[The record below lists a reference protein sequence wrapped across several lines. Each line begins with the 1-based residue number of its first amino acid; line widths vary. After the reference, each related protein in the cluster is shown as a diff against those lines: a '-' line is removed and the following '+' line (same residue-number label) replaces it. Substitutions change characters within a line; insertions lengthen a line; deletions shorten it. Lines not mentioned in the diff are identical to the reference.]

1 MDYDICGRIL
11 RCVYD
16 IFIDNGLSEY
26 NIKKT
31 YLQVPNDDRKVETY
45 IINFGSNRDIVIA
58 KNVKYDDS
66 FEIIVRDKASSE
78 KYQATFLRY
87 YSTVSI
93 SFKIFNNGFDL
104 NFGDFLV
111 KDKDSILYH
120 NNGIE
125 ASQYLFIPS
134 AEYSFCNILAAAIN
148 KSNFDEVKKLWEQK

>member
-1 MDYDICGRIL
+1 MFKYNFNKDKHLKYQLRRCLESEPYDTLEDAKFKALINSIG
-11 RCVYD
+11 
-16 IFIDNGLSEY
+16 FIDA
-26 NIKKT
+26 K
-31 YLQVPNDDRKVETY
+31 
-45 IINFGSNRDIVIA
+45 DISILVGYWTMHNCIECA
-58 KNVKYDDS
+58 FN
-66 FEIIVRDKASSE
+66 
-78 KYQATFLRY
+78 

-125 ASQYLFIPS
+125 SSQYLFIPS

-148 KSNFDEVKKLWEQK
+148 KSNFDEVKKLWEQNKKLWEQK

>member
-1 MDYDICGRIL
+1 MHNCIECA
-11 RCVYD
+11 
-16 IFIDNGLSEY
+16 FN
-26 NIKKT
+26 
-31 YLQVPNDDRKVETY
+31 
-45 IINFGSNRDIVIA
+45 
-58 KNVKYDDS
+58 
-66 FEIIVRDKASSE
+66 
-78 KYQATFLRY
+78 

-134 AEYSFCNILAAAIN
+134 AEYSFCNILAASIN
-148 KSNFDEVKKLWEQK
+148 KSNFDEVKKLLEQNKKLWEQK

>member
-1 MDYDICGRIL
+1 MFKYNFNKDKRLKYQLKRCLESEQYDTLEDAKFKALINSIG
-11 RCVYD
+11 
-16 IFIDNGLSEY
+16 FIDAKDISILVGYWNMY
-26 NIKKT
+26 NCIECAF
-31 YLQVPNDDRKVETY
+31 N
-45 IINFGSNRDIVIA
+45 
-58 KNVKYDDS
+58 
-66 FEIIVRDKASSE
+66 
-78 KYQATFLRY
+78 

-120 NNGIE
+120 NNGVE

-148 KSNFDEVKKLWEQK
+148 KSNFDDVKKLWEQNKKLWEQK

>member
-1 MDYDICGRIL
+1 MDYDICGRVL
-11 RCVYD
+11 RCIYD
-16 IFIDNGLSEY
+16 IFRDNGLSEY
-26 NIKKT
+26 TIKRT
-31 YLQVPNDDRKVETY
+31 YLQIPNADRKVETY
-45 IINFGSNRDIVIA
+45 I
-58 KNVKYDDS
+58 
-66 FEIIVRDKASSE
+66 
-78 KYQATFLRY
+78 
-87 YSTVSI
+87 
-93 SFKIFNNGFDL
+93 L